1 MAGPAGSGRAAPSIP
16 TLAASKVPVPAVEG
30 PITGPG
36 SPSILS
42 TSFNLAKVGYQ
53 EDEYFI
59 SGTATS
65 YAMKGSAPANGRWKV
80 TAAAKAAYKTRL
92 LVYRPSDPK
101 KFNGTVVVE
110 WLN

>member
-1 MAGPAGSGRAAPSIP
+1 MAVMAMPSATAAAAQPSVR
-16 TLAASKVPVPAVEG
+16 TLPRSKVPIPKVEG

-36 SPSILS
+36 SPSIIG

-65 YAMKGSAPANGRWKV
+65 YRLKGTAPADGRWKV
-80 TAAAKAAYKTRL
+80 TPNSRASYKTRL

-101 KFNGTVVVE
+101 KFNGT
-110 WLN
+110 